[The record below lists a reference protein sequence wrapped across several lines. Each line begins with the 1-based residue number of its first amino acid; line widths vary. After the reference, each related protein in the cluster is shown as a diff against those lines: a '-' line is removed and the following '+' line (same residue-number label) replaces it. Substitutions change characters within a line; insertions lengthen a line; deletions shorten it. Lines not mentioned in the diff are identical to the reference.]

1 MATYVYII
9 TLKCLEAFSTVLY
22 LCFTYCWFSLS
33 TCSSFGCSIQRA
45 TCLLFDTVSIC
56 DEEFPLERANIINP
70 VHLKKSAVV
79 YVFTR
84 EVDGE
89 EEGIK
94 CNWSVYKTTPH
105 ARKSKKGGSDELAS
119 LEEAND
125 DSESLTAFLVGFE
138 REE

>member
-9 TLKCLEAFSTVLY
+9 TLKCLEAFSKVLY

-45 TCLLFDTVSIC
+45 TCQSFLADSFI
-56 DEEFPLERANIINP
+56 LE
-70 VHLKKSAVV
+70 VCSL
-79 YVFTR
+79 TL

-138 REE
+138 QEE